1 MNDFYYITRVRIKR
15 KTEEDPAYFGRGVAD
30 LLHGI
35 ETVSYTHLDVYKRQ
49 GKSTGRFESGDREG
63 EIYRYCGGIRI
74 GKINSAPYA
83 GRSGSAYFRENMDRG
98 YGYFHLIGK
107 TAFCFQ
113 KA

>member
-1 MNDFYYITRVRIKR
+1 MNILRCENVTKNLSAGSVR
-15 KTEEDPAYFGRGVAD
+15 
-30 LLHGI
+30 
-35 ETVSYTHLDVYKRQ
+35 

>member
-1 MNDFYYITRVRIKR
+1 MNILRCENVT
-15 KTEEDPAYFGRGVAD
+15 KTYQLGQSEVKALDGLNLA
-30 LLHGI
+30 I
-35 ETVSYTHLDVYKRQ
+35 EKGKFTVIV
-49 GKSTGRFESGDREG
+49 
-63 EIYRYCGGIRI
+63 GGIRI

>member
-1 MNDFYYITRVRIKR
+1 MNILRCENVT
-15 KTEEDPAYFGRGVAD
+15 KTYQLGQSEVKALDGLNLA
-30 LLHGI
+30 I
-35 ETVSYTHLDVYKRQ
+35 ES
-49 GKSTGRFESGDREG
+49 
-63 EIYRYCGGIRI
+63 IRI